1 VPILSNRIADWLCSL
16 CVCMCLCVTATAG
29 VWGPF
34 ALLSLRQGKGISTML
49 RYATPSSGDRS
60 RSRSRR
66 LADSASPQAGELH
79 AQTVQVEMFDAA
91 SGSDS
96 DDELDMSMLR
106 EGPLANGGGSGGGG
120 GRRHRANK
128 IARRALSHAPFA
140 SALGPEFDSEAGSAA
155 VPVLVYPDL
164 GGRLLS
170 DLAVEWSAQCSVQSA
185 VTGAVHCR
193 QPPRSTLLAILR
205 CALSVTD
212 QLRRVHQLGV
222 VCRSV
227 RPQSLLFDAASGQS
241 QLLDMAHASLLES
254 ESAGWARSGLLDV
267 PPHMWRFM
275 SPEQTGRVPRHVDL
289 RSVGSTGAQQRSAR
303 TRRGRRLGAQK
314 GERDGRP
321 AVVRTFI
328 VVAGLLSFRLC
339 FYLSCCCFD
348 FRISI
353 LWACACSPR

>member
-1 VPILSNRIADWLCSL
+1 
-16 CVCMCLCVTATAG
+16 M
-29 VWGPF
+29 WGPF
-34 ALLSLRQGKGISTML
+34 ALLSLQQGKGVSTML

-60 RSRSRR
+60 RSRSQR
-66 LADSASPQAGELH
+66 LADSAPLQSGSVQMELFH
-79 AQTVQVEMFDAA
+79 AA
-91 SGSDS
+91 SDSDS
-96 DDELDMSMLR
+96 DDELDLAVLR
-106 EGPLANGGGSGGGG
+106 EGPLAANGGGNRGVQ
-120 GRRHRANK
+120 RHRANK
-128 IARRALSHAPFA
+128 IARRALSRAPFA
-140 SALGPEFDSEAGSAA
+140 SALGPEFDIETNAA
-155 VPVLVYPDL
+155 AASVLVYPDL

-170 DLAVEWSAQCSVQSA
+170 DLVVEWSAQCSVQSP

-193 QPPRSTLLAILR
+193 QPPRATLLAILR

-227 RPQSLLFDAASGQS
+227 RPQSVLFDAVSGQS

-289 RSVGSTGAQQRSAR
+289 RSVSTITKTVQSSDC
-303 TRRGRRLGAQK
+303 TRRGRRLGARK
-314 GERDGRP
+314 GEHDGRHIFGR
-321 AVVRTFI
+321 AFNLI
-328 VVAGLLSFRLC
+328 VVVAFSFRV
-339 FYLSCCCFD
+339 CFD
-348 FRISI
+348 FSPSFFGVRICI